1 MTQKTQ
7 TLIIYPNGD
16 VAKRMNDFLY
26 KPISNTLILKDEV
39 WNIYKMRDEFET
51 DGWLVRKIHL
61 TK

>member
-16 VAKRMNDFLY
+16 AAKRIDDFLY
-26 KPISNTLILKDEV
+26 QPISKVLILKDEV
-39 WNIYKMRDEFET
+39 WNISSIEDEFNT
-51 DGWLVRKIHL
+51 GGWLVRKIFL

>member
-16 VAKRMNDFLY
+16 IAKRIDNFLY
-26 KPISNTLILKDEV
+26 QPITSVIILKDEA
-39 WNIYKMRDEFET
+39 WKIHSKQDEFDCE
-51 DGWLVRKIHL
+51 GWLVRKIHL